1 MDFNLK
7 LNELTRYIML
17 DLKGFQLEIERENI
31 RITLDFNGL
40 K

>member
-7 LNELTRYIML
+7 LNELTRCTMQ
-17 DLKGFQLEIERENI
+17 DFRGFQLEIERENI